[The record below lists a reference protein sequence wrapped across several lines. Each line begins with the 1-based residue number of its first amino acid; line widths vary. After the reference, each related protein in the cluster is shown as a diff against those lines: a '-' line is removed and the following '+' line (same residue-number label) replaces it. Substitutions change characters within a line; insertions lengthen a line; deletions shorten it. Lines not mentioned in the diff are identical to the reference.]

1 MDALENPRIALHSRK
16 GTQASAIGR
25 VTAAPTRAAEIMP
38 VIETFQQGGITTLRA
53 IAEALKS
60 VRDPGAAWW

>member
-1 MDALENPRIALHSRK
+1 
-16 GTQASAIGR
+16 
-25 VTAAPTRAAEIMP
+25 MP
-38 VIETFQQGGITTLRA
+38 VIETFQQGGITTLRG